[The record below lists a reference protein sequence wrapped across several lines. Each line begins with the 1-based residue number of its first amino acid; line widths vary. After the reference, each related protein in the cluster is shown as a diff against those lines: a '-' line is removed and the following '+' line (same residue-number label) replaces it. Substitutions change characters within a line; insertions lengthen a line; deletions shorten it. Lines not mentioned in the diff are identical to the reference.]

1 MALGPEGAQADTGM
15 ETVIQAEGLT
25 KRFGDLVAV
34 EDVSFAISRGD
45 IFGFLGPNGS
55 GKSTVI
61 RMLCGLLQ
69 PSAGR
74 AALDGL
80 DVVAESEEI
89 KKRIGYMS
97 QRFSLY
103 EDLTV
108 QENLDFYGT
117 VYGLGPAKLRER
129 SSSVVGLAGLAG
141 REAQLVGTLSGGFK
155 QRLAL
160 ACSLLHEPRILFLDE
175 PTAGI
180 DPVAR
185 REIWDLL
192 FYLAHQDTTL
202 FVTTHYMDEAE
213 RCSRVG
219 YIYHYHSKL
228 MVCGRPEELK
238 RLPDIAPDGAA
249 WFAVLCEDATAALGS
264 LRRWPE
270 VIDATIFGEAIHLLA
285 RRGTG
290 AEQIA
295 RFLREAGW
303 ARVECRGVAPS
314 LEDVFVTL
322 TRQRRAQLGG

>member
-1 MALGPEGAQADTGM
+1 M
-15 ETVIQAEGLT
+15 IKAEKLT
-25 KRFGDLVAV
+25 KKFGDLVAV
-34 EDVSFAISRGD
+34 RDVSLKIQRGE

-69 PSAGR
+69 PTAER
-74 AALDGL
+74 AELDGF
-80 DVVAESEEI
+80 DVVRQTEDV

-108 QENLDFYGT
+108 QENLDFYGAI
-117 VYGLGPAKLRER
+117 YGLDPAHLAERGDAVVKLASLGDRMGQ
-129 SSSVVGLAGLAG
+129 VA
-141 REAQLVGTLSGGFK
+141 GTLSGGWK

-160 ACSLLHEPRILFLDE
+160 ACSLLHEPKIIFLDE

-192 FYLAHQDTTL
+192 FQLAGEGVTL

-213 RCSRVG
+213 RCSHIG
-219 YIYHYHSKL
+219 YIYLSRL
-228 MVCGRPEELK
+228 IVCGRPEELK
-238 RLPDIAPDGAA
+238 RM
-249 WFAVLCEDATAALGS
+249 
-264 LRRWPE
+264 PE
-270 VIDATIFGEAIHLLA
+270 VTLQDTEWIEVNCDLPTRALAILKNLPGIIDATIFGESVHLVAQA
-285 RRGTG
+285 RTDGR
-290 AEQIA
+290 AVEVA
-295 RFLREAGW
+295 LRQEGLDRIQW
-303 ARVECRGVAPS
+303 RRIRPS

-322 TRQRRAQLGG
+322 TRRHRPEAGG

>member
-1 MALGPEGAQADTGM
+1 MSVVIKADGLSKKFGALT
-15 ETVIQAEGLT
+15 
-25 KRFGDLVAV
+25 AV
-34 EDVSFAISRGD
+34 DNVSFEIEAGE

-74 AALDGL
+74 AELAGL
-80 DVVAESEEI
+80 DVVTQTEEI

-108 QENLDFYGT
+108 EENIDFYGAI
-117 VYGLGPAKLRER
+117 YGLGRTDMAARR
-129 SSSVVGLAGLAG
+129 RTVVDLAGLAG
-141 REAQLVGTLSGGFK
+141 RMEQTAATLSGGYK

-160 ACSLLHEPRILFLDE
+160 ACSLLHDPKIVFLDE

-192 FYLAHQDTTL
+192 FRLAAEGTTL

-219 YIYHYHSKL
+219 YIYLAKL
-228 MVCGRPEELK
+228 LALGRPQDLK
-238 RLPDIAPDGAA
+238 RLPEITPDGSH
-249 WFAVLCEDATAALGS
+249 WFEITSDDATQLLPD
-264 LRRWPE
+264 LRRHPSI
-270 VIDATIFGEAIHLLA
+270 VDATIFGEAVHALV
-285 RRGTG
+285 RHGTAAAALEDHFKSHG
-290 AEQIA
+290 DASV
-295 RFLREAGW
+295 R
-303 ARVECRGVAPS
+303 CRAVPPS
-314 LEDVFVTL
+314 LEDVFVAL
-322 TRQRRAQLGG
+322 TRIHRAPMKGR

>member
-1 MALGPEGAQADTGM
+1 M
-15 ETVIQAEGLT
+15 ETVIKAEGLT
-25 KRFGDLVAV
+25 KKFGELIAV
-34 EDVSFAISRGD
+34 EDVSLEISRGN

-69 PSAGR
+69 PTAGR
-74 AALDGL
+74 AELDGL
-80 DVVAESEEI
+80 DVVAEAEEI
-89 KKRIGYMS
+89 KKRLGYMS

-103 EDLTV
+103 EDLSV
-108 QENLDFYGT
+108 QENLDFYGSI
-117 VYGLGPAKLRER
+117 YGLRRARLAER
-129 SSSVVGLAGLAG
+129 RQSVVNLAGLEG
-141 REAQLVGTLSGGFK
+141 HQAQLVQTLSGGFK

-192 FYLAHQDTTL
+192 FRLAREGTTL

-213 RCSRVG
+213 RCSQVG
-219 YIYHYHSKL
+219 YIYQSRL

-238 RLPDIAPDGAA
+238 RLPELTPEGAL
-249 WFAVLCEDATAALGS
+249 WFEVLCDEPTQALGL
-264 LRRWPE
+264 LREWPE
-270 VIDATIFGEAIHLLA
+270 IIDATIFGEALHLLA
-285 RRGTG
+285 RKGTDEEG
-290 AEQIA
+290 IIG
-295 RFLREAGW
+295 FLKPAGGG
-303 ARVECRGVAPS
+303 RLECRRVLPS

-322 TRQRRAQLGG
+322 TRRHRS

>member
-1 MALGPEGAQADTGM
+1 MQ
-15 ETVIQAEGLT
+15 TVIKADQLT
-25 KRFGDLVAV
+25 KKFGALVAV
-34 EDVSFAISRGD
+34 QDVSLEISRGD

-69 PSAGR
+69 PTAGR
-74 AALDGL
+74 AQLDGL
-80 DVVAESEEI
+80 DVVAETEEI

-108 QENLDFYGT
+108 QENIDFYGAI
-117 VYGLGPAKLRER
+117 YGLGSSQLVER
-129 SSSVVGLAGLAG
+129 RGTVVGL
-141 REAQLVGTLSGGFK
+141 VGMEERQGQMVRTLSGGFK

-160 ACSLLHEPRILFLDE
+160 ACSLLHEPKILFLDE

-192 FYLAHQDTTL
+192 FRLAGEGTTL

-213 RCSRVG
+213 RCSQVG
-219 YIYHYHSKL
+219 YIYHSRL
-228 MVCGRPEELK
+228 MVCGKPQELK
-238 RLPDIAPDGAA
+238 QLPEITPEGAV
-249 WFAVLCEDATAALGS
+249 WLEVHCDEPTRALS
-264 LRRWPE
+264 LLRSFPG
-270 VIDATIFGEAIHLLA
+270 VIDSTIFGESIHILA
-285 RRGTG
+285 QEGSDGANVESFLQREKIAGVQCRR
-290 AEQIA
+290 
-295 RFLREAGW
+295 
-303 ARVECRGVAPS
+303 VPPS

-322 TRQRRAQLGG
+322 TRQQRSRLEG

>member
-1 MALGPEGAQADTGM
+1 LKRWPM
-15 ETVIQAEGLT
+15 ETVIKAEGLT
-25 KRFGDLVAV
+25 KKFGELIAV
-34 EDVSFAISRGD
+34 EDVSLEISRGN

-69 PSAGR
+69 PTAGR
-74 AALDGL
+74 AELDGL
-80 DVVAESEEI
+80 DVVAEAEEV
-89 KKRIGYMS
+89 KKRLGYMS

-103 EDLTV
+103 EDLSV
-108 QENLDFYGT
+108 QENLDFYGSI
-117 VYGLGPAKLRER
+117 YGLRRARLAER
-129 SSSVVGLAGLAG
+129 RQSVVNLAGLEG
-141 REAQLVGTLSGGFK
+141 RQAQLVQTLSGGFK

-192 FYLAHQDTTL
+192 FRLAREGTTL

-213 RCSRVG
+213 RCSQVG
-219 YIYHYHSKL
+219 YIYQSRL

-238 RLPDIAPDGAA
+238 RLPELTPEGAL
-249 WFAVLCEDATAALGS
+249 WFEVLCDEPTQALGL
-264 LRRWPE
+264 LREWPE
-270 VIDATIFGEAIHLLA
+270 IIDATIFGEALHLLA
-285 RRGTG
+285 RKGTDEEG
-290 AEQIA
+290 IIG
-295 RFLREAGW
+295 FLKPAGGG
-303 ARVECRGVAPS
+303 RLECRRVLPS

-322 TRQRRAQLGG
+322 TRRHRS

>member
-1 MALGPEGAQADTGM
+1 MSVVIKAD
-15 ETVIQAEGLT
+15 GLS
-25 KRFGDLVAV
+25 KRFGALTAV
-34 EDVSFAISRGD
+34 DNVSFEIETGE

-74 AALDGL
+74 AELAGF
-80 DVVAESEEI
+80 DVVKQTEEI

-108 QENLDFYGT
+108 EENLDFYGAI
-117 VYGLGPAKLRER
+117 YGLGRGDMATRR
-129 SSSVVGLAGLAG
+129 RTVVDLAGLAE
-141 REAQLVGTLSGGFK
+141 RMEQTAATLSGGYK

-160 ACSLLHEPRILFLDE
+160 ACSLLHDPKIVFLDE

-192 FYLAHQDTTL
+192 FRLAAEGTTL

-213 RCSRVG
+213 RCSRVA
-219 YIYHYHSKL
+219 YIYLAKL
-228 MVCGRPEELK
+228 LALGRPQDLK
-238 RLPDIAPDGAA
+238 RLPEITPDGSQ
-249 WFAVLCEDATAALGS
+249 WFEITSDDATQLLPE
-264 LRRWPE
+264 LRRHPSI
-270 VIDATIFGEAIHLLA
+270 VDATIFGEAVHALV
-285 RRGTG
+285 RHGTAAAALEDHFKSQG
-290 AEQIA
+290 DAS
-295 RFLREAGW
+295 
-303 ARVECRGVAPS
+303 VHCRAVPPS
-314 LEDVFVTL
+314 LEDVFVAL
-322 TRQRRAQLGG
+322 TRIHRAPMKGR

>member
-1 MALGPEGAQADTGM
+1 MNPETSSLIPHPSSIVIKAD
-15 ETVIQAEGLT
+15 GLT
-25 KRFGDLVAV
+25 KKFANLVAV
-34 EDVSFAISRGD
+34 QDVSLAVERGD

-69 PSAGR
+69 PTAGS

-80 DVVAESEEI
+80 DVVRETEEI
-89 KKRIGYMS
+89 KRRIGYMS

-108 QENLDFYGT
+108 QENLDFYGAI
-117 VYGLGPAKLRER
+117 YGLDRISLGDRRRTVSEL
-129 SSSVVGLAGLAG
+129 VGLQDRLA
-141 REAQLVGTLSGGFK
+141 QIVGTLSGGFK

-160 ACSLLHEPRILFLDE
+160 ACALLHQPRILFLDE

-192 FYLAHQDTTL
+192 FRLASEGTTL

-213 RCSRVG
+213 RCSEVG
-219 YIYHYHSKL
+219 YIYHSKL
-228 MVCGRPEELK
+228 IARGKPKDLK
-238 RLPDIAPDGAA
+238 RLPEITPEGAH
-249 WFAVLCEDATAALGS
+249 WFEVLCEEPTRVLS
-264 LRRWPE
+264 LLRQAPE
-270 VIDATIFGEAIHLLA
+270 IIDATIFGESVHVLA
-285 RRGTG
+285 QKGVDRGW
-290 AEQIA
+290 IA
-295 RFLREAGW
+295 AALKAADGDRI
-303 ARVECRGVAPS
+303 ECRPVLPS

-322 TRQRRAQLGG
+322 TRHHRARLES

>member
-1 MALGPEGAQADTGM
+1 MSC
-15 ETVIQAEGLT
+15 VIKAEGLS
-25 KRFGDLVAV
+25 KKFGSFTAV
-34 EDVSFAISRGD
+34 DKVSFEIEEGE

-61 RMLCGLLQ
+61 RMLCGLLR

-74 AALDGL
+74 AELVGL
-80 DVVAESEEI
+80 DVVAHSEEI

-108 QENLDFYGT
+108 AENIDFYGAI
-117 VYGLGPAKLRER
+117 YGVERTALELRR
-129 SSSVVGLAGLAG
+129 SAVVELAGLAG
-141 REAQLVGTLSGGFK
+141 RLGQTAATLSGGYK

-160 ACSLLHEPRILFLDE
+160 ACSLLHDPKILFLDE

-192 FYLAHQDTTL
+192 FRLAAEGTTL

-213 RCSRVG
+213 RCSRIG
-219 YIYHYHSKL
+219 YIYL
-228 MVCGRPEELK
+228 ARLLALGRPQELK
-238 RLPDIAPDGAA
+238 RLPEITPAGSQ
-249 WFAVLCEDATAALGS
+249 WLEISSEDATQLLPE
-264 LRRWPE
+264 LRRQPGI
-270 VIDATIFGEAIHLLA
+270 VDATIFGEAVHALA
-285 RRGTG
+285 RQSTSAAELEEHFRSRGD
-290 AEQIA
+290 ASV
-295 RFLREAGW
+295 R
-303 ARVECRGVAPS
+303 CRAVPPS

-322 TRQRRAQLGG
+322 TRLQRDPIKGS

>member
-1 MALGPEGAQADTGM
+1 MDV
-15 ETVIQAEGLT
+15 VIQAEGLT

-34 EDVSFAISRGD
+34 RDVSFEISRGA

-69 PSAGR
+69 PTTGR
-74 AALDGL
+74 AELEGL
-80 DVVAESEEI
+80 DVVARTEEV
-89 KKRIGYMS
+89 KRRIGYMS

-108 QENLDFYGT
+108 KENLEFYGSI
-117 VYGLGPAKLRER
+117 YGLRR
-129 SSSVVGLAGLAG
+129 QRMVDRCRDVV
-141 REAQLVGTLSGGFK
+141 QLVGLEERLGQLARTLSGGFK

-160 ACSLLHEPRILFLDE
+160 ACSLLHEPKILFLDE

-192 FYLAHQDTTL
+192 FRLAGEGTTF

-213 RCSRVG
+213 RCSQIG
-219 YIYHYHSKL
+219 YIYQSRLIARGK
-228 MVCGRPEELK
+228 PQELK
-238 RLPDIAPDGAA
+238 RLPEVKP
-249 WFAVLCEDATAALGS
+249 EDADWFEVLSAEPTRALTL
-264 LRRWPE
+264 LRAVPDI
-270 VIDATIFGEAIHLLA
+270 VDATIFGETIHILA
-285 RRGTG
+285 RRGVDESKIMEFLTG
-290 AEQIA
+290 QQM
-295 RFLREAGW
+295 
-303 ARVECRGVAPS
+303 ARVECRRVPPS

-322 TRQRRAQLGG
+322 TRRYQLQLEG

>member
-1 MALGPEGAQADTGM
+1 MSV
-15 ETVIQAEGLT
+15 VIKAEGLS
-25 KRFGDLVAV
+25 KRFGALTAV
-34 EDVSFAISRGD
+34 DSVSFEIDAGE

-69 PSAGR
+69 PNAGR
-74 AALDGL
+74 AELAGL
-80 DVVAESEEI
+80 DVVTQTEEI
-89 KKRIGYMS
+89 KKLIGYMS

-108 QENLDFYGT
+108 EENIDFYGAI
-117 VYGLGPAKLRER
+117 YGLAKTDMAARR
-129 SSSVVGLAGLAG
+129 RTVVELAGLEG
-141 REAQLVGTLSGGFK
+141 RMEQAAATLSGGYK

-160 ACSLLHEPRILFLDE
+160 ACSLLHEPKIVFLDE

-192 FYLAHQDTTL
+192 FRLAAEGTTL

-219 YIYHYHSKL
+219 YIYLAKL
-228 MVCGRPEELK
+228 LAIGRPQDLK
-238 RLPDIAPDGAA
+238 GLPEITPDGSH
-249 WFAVLCEDATAALGS
+249 WFEVSSDDATRLLPE
-264 LRRWPE
+264 LRRHPS
-270 VIDATIFGEAIHLLA
+270 VIDATIFGEAVHALA
-285 RRGTG
+285 RRGTDAAALEG
-290 AEQIA
+290 YFRQQ
-295 RFLREAGW
+295 GD
-303 ARVECRGVAPS
+303 VSVQCRAVPPS

-322 TRQRRAQLGG
+322 TRQQRDDAKGR

>member
-1 MALGPEGAQADTGM
+1 M
-15 ETVIQAEGLT
+15 ETVIKAEGLT
-25 KRFGDLVAV
+25 KKFGELTAV
-34 EDVSFAISRGD
+34 EDVSLEISRGN

-69 PSAGR
+69 PTAGR
-74 AALDGL
+74 AELDGL
-80 DVVAESEEI
+80 DVVAEAEEV

-103 EDLTV
+103 EDLSV
-108 QENLDFYGT
+108 QENLDFYGAI
-117 VYGLGPAKLRER
+117 YGLGRARLTGRR
-129 SSSVVGLAGLAG
+129 HTVVDLVGLED
-141 REAQLVGTLSGGFK
+141 RQAQLARTLSGGFK

-192 FYLAHQDTTL
+192 FRLAHEGTTL

-213 RCSRVG
+213 RCSQVG
-219 YIYHYHSKL
+219 YIYHSKL
-228 MVCGRPEELK
+228 MACGRPEELK
-238 RLPDIAPDGAA
+238 RLPEITPEGAL
-249 WFAVLCEDATAALGS
+249 WFEVLCDEPTRALGL
-264 LRRWPE
+264 LREWPE
-270 VIDATIFGEAIHLLA
+270 IIDATIFGEALHLLA
-285 RRGTG
+285 RKGTDEAG
-290 AEQIA
+290 ITA
-295 RFLREAGW
+295 FLRPAG
-303 ARVECRGVAPS
+303 AGRLECRRVLPS

-322 TRQRRAQLGG
+322 TRRHRARLGGE

>member
-1 MALGPEGAQADTGM
+1 M
-15 ETVIQAEGLT
+15 ENVIKAERLT
-25 KRFGDLVAV
+25 KKFGDLVAV
-34 EDVSFAISRGD
+34 QDVSLDISRGD

-69 PSAGR
+69 PTAGK
-74 AALDGL
+74 AELDGL
-80 DVVAESEEI
+80 DVVRETEEV

-108 QENLDFYGT
+108 RENLDFYGAI
-117 VYGLGPAKLRER
+117 YGLSRLQLAER
-129 SSSVVGLAGLAG
+129 RRTVVALVGLEERQG
-141 REAQLVGTLSGGFK
+141 QMVGTLSGGFK

-160 ACSLLHEPRILFLDE
+160 SCSLLHEPKILFLDE

-192 FYLAHQDTTL
+192 FRLAGEGTTL

-213 RCSRVG
+213 RCSQVG
-219 YIYHYHSKL
+219 YIYDSRL
-228 MVCGRPEELK
+228 MVCGKPQELK
-238 RLPDIAPDGAA
+238 QLPALTPGGALWFEVLCEEPTRALSLLRALPDI
-249 WFAVLCEDATAALGS
+249 V
-264 LRRWPE
+264 
-270 VIDATIFGEAIHLLA
+270 DATIFGESIHILA
-285 RRGTG
+285 RQGTEG
-290 AEQIA
+290 AGIEG
-295 RFLREAGW
+295 FLRKSDM
-303 ARVECRGVAPS
+303 ARVECRRVLPS

-322 TRQRRAQLGG
+322 TRQQRARLEG

>member
-1 MALGPEGAQADTGM
+1 M
-15 ETVIQAEGLT
+15 ETVIKAEGLT
-25 KRFGDLVAV
+25 KKFGELIAV
-34 EDVSFAISRGD
+34 EDVSLEISRGN

-69 PSAGR
+69 PTAGR
-74 AALDGL
+74 AELDGL
-80 DVVAESEEI
+80 DVVAEAEEV
-89 KKRIGYMS
+89 KKRLGYMS

-103 EDLTV
+103 EDLSV
-108 QENLDFYGT
+108 QENLDFYGSI
-117 VYGLGPAKLRER
+117 YGLRRARLAER
-129 SSSVVGLAGLAG
+129 RQSVVNLAGLEG
-141 REAQLVGTLSGGFK
+141 RQAQLVQTLSGGFK

-192 FYLAHQDTTL
+192 FRLAREGTTL

-213 RCSRVG
+213 RCSQVG
-219 YIYHYHSKL
+219 YIYQSRL

-238 RLPDIAPDGAA
+238 RLPELTPEGAL
-249 WFAVLCEDATAALGS
+249 WFEVLCDEPTQALGL
-264 LRRWPE
+264 LREWPE
-270 VIDATIFGEAIHLLA
+270 IIDATIFGEALHLLA
-285 RRGTG
+285 RKGTD
-290 AEQIA
+290 
-295 RFLREAGW
+295 EAGIIGFLKP
-303 ARVECRGVAPS
+303 AGGGRLECRRVLPS

-322 TRQRRAQLGG
+322 TRRHRS

>member
-1 MALGPEGAQADTGM
+1 M
-15 ETVIQAEGLT
+15 ETVIKAEGLT
-25 KRFGDLVAV
+25 KKFGELIAV
-34 EDVSFAISRGD
+34 EDVSLEISRGN

-69 PSAGR
+69 PTAGR
-74 AALDGL
+74 AELDGL
-80 DVVAESEEI
+80 DVVAEAEEI
-89 KKRIGYMS
+89 KKRLGYMS

-103 EDLTV
+103 EDLSV
-108 QENLDFYGT
+108 QENLDFYGSI
-117 VYGLGPAKLRER
+117 YGLRRARLAER
-129 SSSVVGLAGLAG
+129 RQSVVNLAGLEG
-141 REAQLVGTLSGGFK
+141 RQAQLVQTLSGGFK

-192 FYLAHQDTTL
+192 FRLAREGTTL

-213 RCSRVG
+213 RCSQVG
-219 YIYHYHSKL
+219 YIYQSRL

-238 RLPDIAPDGAA
+238 RLPELTPEGAL
-249 WFAVLCEDATAALGS
+249 WFEVLCDEPTQALGL
-264 LRRWPE
+264 LREWPE
-270 VIDATIFGEAIHLLA
+270 IIDATIFGEALHLLA
-285 RRGTG
+285 RKGTDEEG
-290 AEQIA
+290 IIG
-295 RFLREAGW
+295 FLKPAGGG
-303 ARVECRGVAPS
+303 RLECRRVLPS

-322 TRQRRAQLGG
+322 TRRHRS

>member
-1 MALGPEGAQADTGM
+1 M
-15 ETVIQAEGLT
+15 ETVIKAEGLT
-25 KRFGDLVAV
+25 KKFGELIAV
-34 EDVSFAISRGD
+34 EDVSLEISRGN

-69 PSAGR
+69 PTAGR
-74 AALDGL
+74 AELDGL
-80 DVVAESEEI
+80 DVVAEAEEV
-89 KKRIGYMS
+89 KKRLGYMS

-103 EDLTV
+103 EDLSV
-108 QENLDFYGT
+108 QENLDFYGSI
-117 VYGLGPAKLRER
+117 YGLRRARLAER
-129 SSSVVGLAGLAG
+129 RQSVVNLAGLEG
-141 REAQLVGTLSGGFK
+141 RQAQLVQTLSGGFK

-192 FYLAHQDTTL
+192 FRLAREGTTL

-213 RCSRVG
+213 RCSQVG
-219 YIYHYHSKL
+219 YIYQSRL

-238 RLPDIAPDGAA
+238 RLPELTPEGAL
-249 WFAVLCEDATAALGS
+249 WFEVLCDEPTQALGL
-264 LRRWPE
+264 LREWPE
-270 VIDATIFGEAIHLLA
+270 IIDATIFGEALHLLA
-285 RRGTG
+285 RKGTDEEG
-290 AEQIA
+290 IIG
-295 RFLREAGW
+295 FLKPAGGG
-303 ARVECRGVAPS
+303 RLECRRVLPS

-322 TRQRRAQLGG
+322 TRRHRS

>member
-1 MALGPEGAQADTGM
+1 M
-15 ETVIQAEGLT
+15 ETVIKSERLT
-25 KRFGDLVAV
+25 KKFADLVV
-34 EDVSFAISRGD
+34 VQDVSLEILRGD

-69 PSAGR
+69 PTAGT
-74 AALDGL
+74 AQLDGL
-80 DVVAESEEI
+80 DVVAETEEI

-108 QENLDFYGT
+108 QENIDFYGAI
-117 VYGLGPAKLRER
+117 YGLGPSRLMER
-129 SSSVVGLAGLAG
+129 RRTVM
-141 REAQLVGTLSGGFK
+141 ELVGMGDRQGQMARTLSGGFK

-160 ACSLLHEPRILFLDE
+160 ACSLLHEPKILFLDE

-192 FYLAHQDTTL
+192 FRLAGGGTTL

-213 RCSRVG
+213 RCSQIG
-219 YIYHYHSKL
+219 YIYHSRL
-228 MVCGRPEELK
+228 MVCGKPQELK
-238 RLPDIAPDGAA
+238 QLPEITPDGAV
-249 WFAVLCEDATAALGS
+249 WLAVHCEEGTRALGL
-264 LRRWPE
+264 LRGLPGI
-270 VIDATIFGEAIHLLA
+270 IDATIFGESIHILA
-285 RRGTG
+285 RKGIDG
-290 AEQIA
+290 ADIEK
-295 RFLREAGW
+295 FLRGEKMFQA
-303 ARVECRGVAPS
+303 ECRRVLPS

-322 TRQRRAQLGG
+322 TRQQRARLGG

>member
-1 MALGPEGAQADTGM
+1 MNA
-15 ETVIQAEGLT
+15 VIKAEGLT
-25 KRFGDLVAV
+25 KKFGRLVAV
-34 EDVSFAISRGD
+34 HNVNLEIEAGE

-74 AALDGL
+74 AQLDGL
-80 DVVAESEEI
+80 DVVKQAEEI

-97 QRFSLY
+97 QSFSLY

-108 QENLDFYGT
+108 QENIDFYSAI
-117 VYGLGPAKLRER
+117 YGLGRSESDERRET
-129 SSSVVGLAGLAG
+129 VVDLVDLKSRMGQLA
-141 REAQLVGTLSGGFK
+141 GTLSGGYK

-160 ACSLLHEPRILFLDE
+160 ACSLLHRPKILFLDE

-192 FYLAHQDTTL
+192 FHLAGAGTTL

-213 RCSRVG
+213 RCSQVA
-219 YIYHYHSKL
+219 YIYLSKL
-228 MVCGRPEELK
+228 IARGRPQDLK
-238 RLPDIAPDGAA
+238 RLPEITPDGST
-249 WFAVLCEDATAALGS
+249 WCEILSDESTRLLPLLRQHPGVL
-264 LRRWPE
+264 
-270 VIDATIFGEAIHLLA
+270 DATIFGEAIHAQAGKDTDAA
-285 RRGTG
+285 RLESYLRRQG
-290 AEQIA
+290 ALNVQ
-295 RFLREAGW
+295 
-303 ARVECRGVAPS
+303 CRAVPPS

-322 TRQRRAQLGG
+322 TRLQRGDSES

>member
-1 MALGPEGAQADTGM
+1 M
-15 ETVIQAEGLT
+15 ETVIRTERLT
-25 KRFGDLVAV
+25 KRFGDLTAV
-34 EDVSFAISRGD
+34 QDVNLTISRGD

-69 PSAGR
+69 PTAGK
-74 AALDGL
+74 AELDGL
-80 DVVAESEEI
+80 DVVQESEEI

-108 QENLDFYGT
+108 QENLDFYGAI
-117 VYGLGPAKLRER
+117 YGLNRFQLTKRR
-129 SSSVVGLAGLAG
+129 RTVV
-141 REAQLVGTLSGGFK
+141 ELVGIEDRQGQMVRTLSGGFK

-160 ACSLLHEPRILFLDE
+160 ACSLLHVPKILFLDE

-192 FYLAHQDTTL
+192 FRLAGEGTTL

-213 RCSRVG
+213 RCSQIG
-219 YIYHYHSKL
+219 YIYHSRL
-228 MVCGRPEELK
+228 MVCGKPQELK
-238 RLPDIAPDGAA
+238 RLPEINPEGAA
-249 WFAVLCEDATAALGS
+249 WLEVRCEEPTRALS
-264 LRRWPE
+264 LLRSLPDI
-270 VIDATIFGEAIHLLA
+270 VDATIFGESIHILA
-285 RRGTG
+285 RRGIDG
-290 AEQIA
+290 ASIED
-295 RFLREAGW
+295 FLRGEKMD
-303 ARVECRGVAPS
+303 RVECRGVLPS

-322 TRQRRAQLGG
+322 TRQQRSHLER